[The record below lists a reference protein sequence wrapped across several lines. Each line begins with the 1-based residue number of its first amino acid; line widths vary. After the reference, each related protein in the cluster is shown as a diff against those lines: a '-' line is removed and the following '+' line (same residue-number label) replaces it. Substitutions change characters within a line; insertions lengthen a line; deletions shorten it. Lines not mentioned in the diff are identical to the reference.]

1 MTDLREYAR
10 NTQIRMLVGLG
21 VLVLV
26 VGEGL
31 IYLLYGR
38 GAAVLGLICLGGAA
52 VPVLAVVIV
61 LAVMDKASSR

>member
-1 MTDLREYAR
+1 MTDLRKYAR

-21 VLVLV
+21 VLVLG

-38 GAAVLGLICLGGAA
+38 GAAVLGLICLAGAA

>member
-1 MTDLREYAR
+1 VTDLREYAR